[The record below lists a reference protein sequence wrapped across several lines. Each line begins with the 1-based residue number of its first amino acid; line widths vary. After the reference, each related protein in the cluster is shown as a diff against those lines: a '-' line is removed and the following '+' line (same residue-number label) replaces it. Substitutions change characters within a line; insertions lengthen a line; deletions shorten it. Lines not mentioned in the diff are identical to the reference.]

1 MNVNTS
7 LNYALLPLQ
16 VAQLLIDMNADLS
29 LRCKWTQMTALHYA
43 AYFDVAPVL
52 KALLMK
58 SKVRPLSRF
67 ATYTDFSPPV
77 CLRAMIDAGGT
88 LEN

>member
-7 LNYALLPLQ
+7 LNYALLPSQ

-58 SKVRPLSRF
+58 SKVRPVSRF
-67 ATYTDFSPPV
+67 T
-77 CLRAMIDAGGT
+77 RMISLPRLFKSND
-88 LEN
+88 